1 MNDART
7 VLVLAPSAAQQAQA
21 TELMSALQSVGQ
33 ATQLLVI
40 EGNYDQVLDALT
52 EAVVPVVVK

>member
-7 VLVLAPSAAQQAQA
+7 VLVLAPSTAQQAQA
-21 TELMSALQSVGQ
+21 GELMNALQAAGQ
-33 ATQLLVI
+33 ATQLMVI

-52 EAVVPVVVK
+52 GAVVPVVVK